1 MRHKLKGPS
10 RAAATACAAG
20 ADAIGEAFHLIRGG
34 HADVMV
40 AGGTEACVDAVALAA
55 FGRRAPGGSPELCTF
70 HKAKTQCVIII
81 AVQWNCAKRTPKA
94 TKAIQQTTYGE
105 CAKVT
110 G

>member
-1 MRHKLKGPS
+1 MRHKLTGPS

-55 FGRRAPGGSPELCTF
+55 FGRRAPGSSPGFYHLTRP
-70 HKAKTQCVIII
+70 KTGVPSILQCS
-81 AVQWNCAKRTPKA
+81 RTVPNKYQEA
-94 TKAIQQTTYGE
+94 QERCNRPFMKDDQS
-105 CAKVT
+105 
-110 G
+110 